1 MSNDIDSEVIKA
13 YRVHRKS
20 VKIISGF
27 LRELDPH
34 SPQSAIEHNAAAILA
49 RLAHANLLVEEVTA
63 ESRDS

>member
-1 MSNDIDSEVIKA
+1 MDSPDPETVKA

-34 SPQSAIEHNAAAILA
+34 SPQSTIEANAAAILA
-49 RLAHANLLVEEVTA
+49 RLAHANLLIEEVTEA
-63 ESRDS
+63 KQTP